1 MAPTPSSKSNQG
13 HMTQLRTPQ
22 AKRLNFNPP
31 RSHSSPFPN
40 SAIKDSQSEHPVE
53 VIGRIRDYPDRKDK
67 PVSILQINPDG
78 QNVRVRADFGYRDFS
93 LDGISL
99 SEEEDLDSFYKK
111 FVEARIH
118 GVKLGEKCTIMMYGP
133 TGAGKSH
140 TMFGCAKQ
148 PGIVYRSLKDILG
161 DGENEAAST
170 AGVDGGERLNVGM
183 FVQVTVLEIYNEEIY
198 DLLSSNSGGGLGLGW
213 PKGSASKVILSK
225 LPKHFV
231 S

>member
-13 HMTQLRTPQ
+13 HTSHLRTPQ
-22 AKRLNFNPP
+22 AKRLNFNTP
-31 RSHSSPFPN
+31 RPHSSPFPN

-53 VIGRIRDYPDRKDK
+53 VIGRIRDFPDRKEK
-67 PVSILQINPDG
+67 PASVLQINPDG
-78 QNVRVRADFGYRDFS
+78 QSVRVRADFGYRDFS

-99 SEEEDLDSFYKK
+99 SEEEDLDTFYKK
-111 FVEARIH
+111 FVQARIH
-118 GVKLGEKCTIMMYGP
+118 GVKSGEKCTIMMYGP

-161 DGENEAAST
+161 DGESEAA
-170 AGVDGGERLNVGM
+170 GGSERLSGGM
-183 FVQVTVLEIYNEEIY
+183 FVQVTVLEIYNEELY

-213 PKGSASKVILSK
+213 PKGSASKVSIIRS
-225 LPKHFV
+225 PKSLFFV